1 MIRKYFGVF
10 YFVLMCLF
18 VPQLASAQD
27 TFLLRPQAG
36 SGVMDGAHYQHAGVR
51 FLLNAND
58 IQKYGLELTQV
69 NTAQGDYVAAGIV
82 LEQRL
87 FGWFN
92 MSIGTIGYYGQGG
105 GAQNQPG
112 LVTNLGWEPKTTGP
126 LKPFLTYRDDVIFVS
141 GKTSVGQAWS
151 AGLSFSF

>member
-1 MIRKYFGVF
+1 MIRKYCGL
-10 YFVLMCLF
+10 YCLVLMGLF
-18 VPQLASAQD
+18 VTRLASAQD
-27 TFLLRPQAG
+27 AFLLRPQAG
-36 SGVMDGAHYQHAGVR
+36 SGVLDGAHYQHAGFR
-51 FLLNAND
+51 FLLNANE
-58 IQKYGLELTQV
+58 IQKYGLELTQI

-112 LVTNLGWEPKTTGP
+112 LVANLGWEPKTSGP
-126 LKPFLTYRDDVIFVS
+126 LKPFLTYRNDILFAN
-141 GKTSVGQAWS
+141 GKTLVGQALS
-151 AGLSFSF
+151 AGLSIGF